1 MREKEYRTTWLTLS
15 DRVKDVTDNVCVKRV
30 TSEEEYL

>member
-1 MREKEYRTTWLTLS
+1 MTWLTLS